1 MYIFR
6 KITFDTRIKILIRV
20 NNLFLSSKNLFS
32 PITRKLMIIS
42 VVICVLPL
50 YVASENLGSR
60 DRELKL
66 GQ

>member
-42 VVICVLPL
+42 VQL
-50 YVASENLGSR
+50 YMRASSLCSF
-60 DRELKL
+60 
-66 GQ
+66 